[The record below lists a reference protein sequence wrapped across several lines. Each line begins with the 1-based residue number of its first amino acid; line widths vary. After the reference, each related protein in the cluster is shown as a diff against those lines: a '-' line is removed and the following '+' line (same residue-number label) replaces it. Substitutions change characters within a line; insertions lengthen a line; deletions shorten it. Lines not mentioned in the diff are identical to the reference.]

1 LILFLSH
8 KSPQMDLRT
17 FFDKP
22 LTKLTKE
29 QTMSLKQDY
38 KSLQQDY
45 IKRQLEFFE
54 NQKNYVELLQSEHQ
68 ALQSE
73 HQVLQSEHQAL
84 QSEHQALQSEHQ
96 ALQSEHQ
103 ALQSEHQA
111 LVPPQIESNKRTH
124 DQEIL
129 SILTLVEE
137 QITNIIQNRDT
148 LCRYDYNGC
157 IKSHCTF
164 KHIHTVCQKTNCYCS
179 LVH

>member
-1 LILFLSH
+1 MILFLSH

-38 KSLQQDY
+38 KSLQQNY

-54 NQKNYVELLQSEHQ
+54 NQKNYVELLQR
-68 ALQSE
+68 E
-73 HQVLQSEHQAL
+73 HQV
-84 QSEHQALQSEHQ
+84 
-96 ALQSEHQ
+96 LQSEHQ

>member
-1 LILFLSH
+1 MILFLSH

-84 QSEHQALQSEHQ
+84 QSEHQAL
-96 ALQSEHQ
+96 
-103 ALQSEHQA
+103 
-111 LVPPQIESNKRTH
+111 VPPQIESNKRTH